1 MNLKMLLMNVT
12 YVIQYALA
20 AEAVAAL
27 TAVYGTEYQIGSGT
41 VLLCKNISHYKEL

>member
-1 MNLKMLLMNVT
+1 MNVT
-12 YVIQYALA
+12 FVIQYALA

-41 VLLCKNISHYKEL
+41 VLLCKNIINSHYKE